1 MVTITQWMGGWACVL
16 VLWAPLPSGFN
27 FKSLSLEG
35 TVRQLGGHSQILLNS
50 QVCCINLMSLVGS
63 GERTRGSYIYPQLWL
78 SHLPAVRDS
87 DLGWTYSLLEH
98 KEPSNRY
105 TLYELLSQDCSR
117 NSCTSSLGPLGS
129 CPICDKANPDF
140 LCPCTSYHG
149 GSPCRHC
156 WKPCFLLL
164 LKLYQTRLEGPYSL
178 PEIRGK

>member
-35 TVRQLGGHSQILLNS
+35 TVRQLWGDSQILLNS

-63 GERTRGSYIYPQLWL
+63 GERTREATFTHNCDWAIF
-78 SHLPAVRDS
+78 
-87 DLGWTYSLLEH
+87 
-98 KEPSNRY
+98 
-105 TLYELLSQDCSR
+105 LLSGTQTQVEHTHYLGTR
-117 NSCTSSLGPLGS
+117 NQAIGILYMNYCPKTVAGIPAPLHWVPWGPVLFV
-129 CPICDKANPDF
+129 IKQTRTF
-140 LCPCTSYHG
+140 CPCTSYHG

-178 PEIRGK
+178 LGIRGK